1 MPCEDFKKV
10 YFNAFDSGGIVYT
23 IHEQPADHSSLS
35 RSLIQ
40 DMPIRGACAQLGQF
54 LICAPRREETVR
66 VVRRHPSLSFI
77 QAPRQT
83 RIVPEL
89 LSAYGVHYAPAVKSF
104 EEQLQSKKSSHGI
117 WQILTLRKALRAWVS
132 ACLCS

>member
-23 IHEQPADHSSLS
+23 IRGQPADHSSLS

-54 LICAPRREETVR
+54 LIYAPRREETALKHVTT
-66 VVRRHPSLSFI
+66 
-77 QAPRQT
+77 AP
-83 RIVPEL
+83 
-89 LSAYGVHYAPAVKSF
+89 
-104 EEQLQSKKSSHGI
+104 QLILHSGSKTNTNSP
-117 WQILTLRKALRAWVS
+117 
-132 ACLCS
+132 